1 MSRQSR
7 GVRLTS
13 LPLPHA
19 QFRSQT
25 PPPHRVL
32 VVDDSRVQRR
42 ILASQLARAG
52 HIVTEAASAEDAL
65 TAIAGGAPDIV
76 ISDWMMTGMTG
87 PEFCR
92 SLRALPLDGYVY
104 FILLTSKNQTFEIA
118 GGLEA
123 GANDFLTKPVTGDE
137 LRARISAGQRIL
149 RMERELKEKNRLLTA
164 TLAELQGLYDSLDR
178 DLVEASRLQ
187 QSLVRE
193 RHRSFGTAAA
203 HLLLRPAG
211 HVGGDLVGFFQIN
224 ARHLGLFAIDVSGHG
239 VASALMTARLA
250 GFLSA
255 DRPDQN
261 IALCPQP
268 AGGYLPRAPAEVAA
282 DLNRLAFS
290 ELRSESYFTMAYAHA
305 DLVTGSV
312 ALVQAGH
319 PNPAILRADGSFA
332 VLGRGGFPIGLFEDA
347 SYETVEAR
355 LHPGERLLLM
365 SDGLT
370 EAPDGLGGQMGP
382 EGVARIASGCGDPGD
397 SVLDRLVQRLA
408 DATPGGFSD
417 DVSAACLEFRGGA
430 GTVRDVQGSA
440 ARPRSPQG

>member
-211 HVGGDLVGFFQIN
+211 
-224 ARHLGLFAIDVSGHG
+224 RS
-239 VASALMTARLA
+239 SR
-250 GFLSA
+250 
-255 DRPDQN
+255 
-261 IALCPQP
+261 C
-268 AGGYLPRAPAEVAA
+268 AA
-282 DLNRLAFS
+282 AVPK
-290 ELRSESYFTMAYAHA
+290 LR
-305 DLVTGSV
+305 
-312 ALVQAGH
+312 
-319 PNPAILRADGSFA
+319 
-332 VLGRGGFPIGLFEDA
+332 
-347 SYETVEAR
+347 
-355 LHPGERLLLM
+355 
-365 SDGLT
+365 
-370 EAPDGLGGQMGP
+370 
-382 EGVARIASGCGDPGD
+382 
-397 SVLDRLVQRLA
+397 
-408 DATPGGFSD
+408 
-417 DVSAACLEFRGGA
+417 
-430 GTVRDVQGSA
+430 
-440 ARPRSPQG
+440 